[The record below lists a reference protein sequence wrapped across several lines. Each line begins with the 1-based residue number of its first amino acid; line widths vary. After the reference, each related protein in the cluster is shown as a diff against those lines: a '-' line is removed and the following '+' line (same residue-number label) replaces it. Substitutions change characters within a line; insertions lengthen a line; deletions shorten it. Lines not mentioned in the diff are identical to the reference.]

1 MADMINL
8 KINGMAVSVPAGSTI
23 LEAARTIA
31 VEIPTLC
38 YLKEI
43 NEIGA
48 CRICVVEVKGA
59 RSLVTACVYP
69 VTEGMEVFTNTEK
82 VRKSRK
88 LTLKLLLS
96 THDKNC
102 LSCVRSGTC
111 ELQKLCKEFGV
122 SDPDYYAGENIKYDF
137 DDSMA
142 HMVRDN
148 NKCILCR
155 RCIAACDQQCVS
167 VIGANNRGFDTHI
180 SSPFDKDLS
189 HVSCISCGQCIVRCP
204 TGAIVEKDETAKVF
218 AAINDP
224 DKFVVVHT
232 APSIRVT
239 LGECF
244 GMHIGENVQGKMVA
258 ALRRLG
264 FDKVFDTNVGADLTI
279 MEEANEFIGRVKNG
293 GTLPLITSCS
303 PGWVKYCEHYY
314 PELLGHLS
322 SCKSP
327 QQMQGAIIKSWYADK
342 LGIDPKNI
350 FVVGIMPCTAKKFE
364 NKRSDE
370 SAVQGLPDVDVSLT
384 TRELARMIDSAGIY
398 FPHLPD
404 EEYDNPLGE
413 ATGAAVIFGT
423 TGGVMEAALRTAAET
438 LSGAPLESVD
448 FKEVR
453 GMAGLKEAEYDVAGI
468 KVKVAVANGTKYAKE
483 IMEKIRSGEADWH
496 FVEIMGCP
504 GGCINGGGQPIQ
516 HAVVHNFRD
525 LRAERAA
532 TLYEADRN
540 LPLRKS
546 HESPAI
552 KMLYSEFLGEPGSHK
567 AHELLHTTYQPRA
580 KYQ

>member
-1 MADMINL
+1 MDMINL
-8 KINGMAVSVPAGSTI
+8 KINNMPVRVPAGSTI
-23 LEAARTIA
+23 LEAARSIA
-31 VEIPTLC
+31 IEIPTLC
-38 YLKEI
+38 FLKHI

-59 RSLVTACVYP
+59 RSLVTACVFP
-69 VTEGMEVFTNTEK
+69 VAEGMEVFTNTEK

-111 ELQKLCKEFGV
+111 ELQQLCKEFGV
-122 SDPDYYAGENIKYDF
+122 SDPDYFQGENIKYAF
-137 DDSMA
+137 DDSTA

-155 RCIAACDQQCVS
+155 RCMAACDQQCIS
-167 VIGANNRGFDTHI
+167 VIGANARGFDTHI

-189 HVSCISCGQCIVRCP
+189 HVSCISCGQCIVNCP
-204 TGAIVEKDETAKVF
+204 TAAIVEKDESAPVLE
-218 AAINDP
+218 AINDP
-224 DKFVVVHT
+224 NKFVVVHT

-264 FDKVFDTNVGADLTI
+264 FDRVFDTNVGADLTI
-279 MEEANEFIGRVKNG
+279 MEEANEFIERVKNG
-293 GTLPLITSCS
+293 GTLPMITSCS

-314 PELLGHLS
+314 PDLLDHLS
-322 SCKSP
+322 TCKSP
-327 QQMQGAIIKSWYADK
+327 QQMQGAILKSWYAEK
-342 LGIDPKNI
+342 IGIDPKDM

-364 NKRSDE
+364 NKREGERNAD
-370 SAVQGLPDVDVSLT
+370 GLPDVDVSLT
-384 TRELARMIDSAGIY
+384 TRELARMIESAGIY
-398 FPHLPD
+398 FPRLPD

-413 ATGAAVIFGT
+413 ATGAAAIFGA

-438 LSGAPLESVD
+438 LTGGPLENID
-448 FKEVR
+448 FTEVR
-453 GMAGLKEAEYDVAGI
+453 GTEGLKEAEYDIAGM
-468 KVKVAVANGTKYAKE
+468 KVKVAVAHGTKYAKVV
-483 IMEKIRSGEADWH
+483 MDKIRAGEADWH

-504 GGCINGGGQPIQ
+504 GGCVNGGGQPIQ

-525 LRAERAA
+525 LRAERAR
-532 TLYEADRN
+532 TLYETDKN

-546 HESPAI
+546 HESPAM

-567 AHELLHTTYQPRA
+567 AHELLHTSFEARP